1 MDVTDAG
8 TPAQATRSR
17 AEALCAH
24 AEGSISED
32 GILAAARERAVEIG
46 AGAVTPAVGALLS
59 LLAKLSNAKAVAEVG
74 TGAGVSGL
82 WLLSGMSGDGVLTTI
97 DIEPEYQ
104 RLAKQAFSEAG
115 IGPSRTRL
123 ISGRAQEV
131 LTRLADDSYDL
142 VFIDAD
148 PIDQPDYVVEGV
160 RLLRSGGV
168 IVVHRAGL
176 SGRAGDPTARDAD
189 VTAVR
194 EAARL
199 IAEDE
204 RLTPALV
211 PLGDGVLAA
220 VRDEASRP
228 VARDSLARTGRASKP
243 GWLRPRSLGAI
254 PSGWRPVRPLG
265 AARCPRS
272 TPRRYPEWSQKP
284 SGKQR
289 GCFGTTGLLLIT
301 PGLVLNSTPMP
312 PRPTAR

>member
-1 MDVTDAG
+1 MDATDAE
-8 TPAQATRSR
+8 TPGQAAPSR
-17 AEALCAH
+17 ADSLCAH

-32 GILAAARERAVEIG
+32 AVLAAARERAVEIG
-46 AGAVTPAVGALLS
+46 AAAVTPAVGALLS
-59 LLAKLSNAKAVAEVG
+59 LLAKLSGGKAVAEVG

-82 WLLSGMSGDGVLTTI
+82 WLLSGMSDDGVLTTI
-97 DIEPEYQ
+97 DIEPEYL
-104 RLAKQAFSEAG
+104 RLAKEAFTEAG
-115 IGPSRTRL
+115 IGQSRTRL
-123 ISGRAQEV
+123 IAGRAQEV

-168 IVVHRAGL
+168 VVVHRAALG
-176 SGRAGDPTARDAD
+176 GRAGDPAARDAE

-220 VRDEASRP
+220 VRD
-228 VARDSLARTGRASKP
+228 
-243 GWLRPRSLGAI
+243 
-254 PSGWRPVRPLG
+254 
-265 AARCPRS
+265 
-272 TPRRYPEWSQKP
+272 
-284 SGKQR
+284 
-289 GCFGTTGLLLIT
+289 
-301 PGLVLNSTPMP
+301 
-312 PRPTAR
+312 

>member
-1 MDVTDAG
+1 MDATDAG
-8 TPAQATRSR
+8 TPTQAARSR
-17 AEALCAH
+17 AESLCAH

-32 GILAAARERAVEIG
+32 AVLAAARERAVEIG
-46 AGAVTPAVGALLS
+46 AGAVTPAAGALLS
-59 LLAKLSNAKAVAEVG
+59 LLAKLRAAKAVAEVG

-82 WLLSGMSGDGVLTTI
+82 WLLSGMSDDGVLTTI

-131 LTRLADDSYDL
+131 LTRLADESYDL

-168 IVVHRAGL
+168 IVVHRAALG
-176 SGRAGDPTARDAD
+176 GRAGDPAARDAE
-189 VTAVR
+189 VAAVR

-211 PLGDGVLAA
+211 PLGDGLLAA
-220 VRDEASRP
+220 VRD
-228 VARDSLARTGRASKP
+228 
-243 GWLRPRSLGAI
+243 
-254 PSGWRPVRPLG
+254 
-265 AARCPRS
+265 
-272 TPRRYPEWSQKP
+272 
-284 SGKQR
+284 
-289 GCFGTTGLLLIT
+289 
-301 PGLVLNSTPMP
+301 
-312 PRPTAR
+312 

>member
-1 MDVTDAG
+1 MDGSDAE
-8 TPAQATRSR
+8 TPGQAAPSR
-17 AEALCAH
+17 AESLCAH
-24 AEGSISED
+24 AEESISED
-32 GILAAARERAVEIG
+32 ALLAAARERAVEIG

-59 LLAKLSNAKAVAEVG
+59 LLAKLSGGKAVAEVG

-82 WLLSGMSGDGVLTTI
+82 WLLSGMSDDGVLTTI
-97 DIEPEYQ
+97 DIEPEYL
-104 RLAKQAFSEAG
+104 RVAKQSFSDAG

-123 ISGRAQEV
+123 IGGRAQEV
-131 LTRLADDSYDL
+131 LTRLADESYDL

-168 IVVHRAGL
+168 IVVHRAALG
-176 SGRAGDPTARDAD
+176 GRAGDPAARDAE

-220 VRDEASRP
+220 VRD
-228 VARDSLARTGRASKP
+228 
-243 GWLRPRSLGAI
+243 
-254 PSGWRPVRPLG
+254 
-265 AARCPRS
+265 
-272 TPRRYPEWSQKP
+272 
-284 SGKQR
+284 
-289 GCFGTTGLLLIT
+289 
-301 PGLVLNSTPMP
+301 
-312 PRPTAR
+312 

>member
-1 MDVTDAG
+1 MDVSDTETRA
-8 TPAQATRSR
+8 TPAQTAPSR
-17 AEALCAH
+17 AESLCAH

-32 GILAAARERAVEIG
+32 ALLAAARERADEIG

-59 LLAKLSNAKAVAEVG
+59 LLAKLSGGKAVAEVG

-82 WLLSGMSGDGVLTTI
+82 WLLSGMSDDGVLTTI
-97 DIEPEYQ
+97 DSEPEYL
-104 RLAKQAFSEAG
+104 RIAKQAFSDAG

-123 ISGRAQEV
+123 IGGRAQEV
-131 LTRLADDSYDL
+131 LTRLADESYDL

-168 IVVHRAGL
+168 IVVHRAALG
-176 SGRAGDPTARDAD
+176 GRAGDPTAGDAE

-211 PLGDGVLAA
+211 PLGDGLLAA
-220 VRDEASRP
+220 VRD
-228 VARDSLARTGRASKP
+228 
-243 GWLRPRSLGAI
+243 
-254 PSGWRPVRPLG
+254 
-265 AARCPRS
+265 
-272 TPRRYPEWSQKP
+272 
-284 SGKQR
+284 
-289 GCFGTTGLLLIT
+289 
-301 PGLVLNSTPMP
+301 
-312 PRPTAR
+312 